1 MSVRQNPCYR
11 KIGKENNSV
20 RSCQGVWNF
29 TVPSVAHLE
38 DEAKVLSAHQGNIN
52 PSRKRARDSTHADVE
67 EALLLGSSKLKVDEL
82 LSVAPC
88 CLKKLKIWES

>member
-67 EALLLGSSKLKVDEL
+67 EALLLWFKQAKKYRILRTIRRTVNKLL
-82 LSVAPC
+82 
-88 CLKKLKIWES
+88 